1 MGAWPCGS
9 QCRATCSGLMGQCA
23 GAQLLP
29 SSEAEKRVWSRQT
42 KRHGHCHSAPSPT
55 PQEAVR
61 FIHSDASQTSVHT
74 FHFTVFNFTT
84 KPACTD
90 VRLIN
95 FSLHIPP
102 GALKD
107 TSGSYYSQFLQSK
120 PLFIHRHW
128 PLRDKPGLQGQGTCG
143 HLLINNTFRLQFCVH
158 NVPITSWEKYVTRE
172 QT

>member
-1 MGAWPCGS
+1 MPE
-9 QCRATCSGLMGQCA
+9 
-23 GAQLLP
+23 P
-29 SSEAEKRVWSRQT
+29 SSSRAQRPRSVCGVGKQSDMDTVTRRPLQHLKKLSVLFTQT
-42 KRHGHCHSAPSPT
+42 HHKPL
-55 PQEAVR
+55 
-61 FIHSDASQTSVHT
+61 HT

-120 PLFIHRHW
+120 PLFIHQHW

-143 HLLINNTFRLQFCVH
+143 YLLISNTSPLRFYFQILS
-158 NVPITSWEKYVTRE
+158 II
-172 QT
+172 

>member
-1 MGAWPCGS
+1 MESANKATWTLSLGALS
-9 QCRATCSGLMGQCA
+9 NT
-23 GAQLLP
+23 
-29 SSEAEKRVWSRQT
+29 SRS
-42 KRHGHCHSAPSPT
+42 CP
-55 PQEAVR
+55 
-61 FIHSDASQTSVHT
+61 FIHSDASQTSAHT

-84 KPACTD
+84 TPTCTD

-102 GALKD
+102 GALID

-158 NVPITSWEKYVTRE
+158 NVPITSWEKYVTRNKHE
-172 QT
+172 NPRQKVQIVYPPITTA